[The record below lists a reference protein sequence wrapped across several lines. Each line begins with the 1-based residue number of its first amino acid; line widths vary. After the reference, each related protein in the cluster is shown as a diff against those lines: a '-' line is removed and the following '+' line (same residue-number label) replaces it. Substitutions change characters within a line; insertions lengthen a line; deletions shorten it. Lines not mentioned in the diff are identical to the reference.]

1 MRTLNMKTVLFTA
14 LVCAL
19 FATACQK
26 EQSANLINQT
36 PQTDIKGAVFADA
49 AALRKVPVVMV
60 SNTATNGRKNK
71 NTTTTISSPLPPTD
85 TTTTTTTVPTD
96 SVILVPAPST
106 SIPSSYSLVMPPIGY
121 QGSEGSCV
129 SWAVAY
135 GARSCKQYYAT
146 NAFSY
151 SYSSNI
157 FSPEYVFNQ
166 TKADNNCGSSS
177 MLSAMNL
184 LVNQGVCTWQSMPY
198 SYLNGCSQMP
208 TSAQTAEAAN
218 YKIPAYARVLP
229 SDQTT
234 IKTMIAAKKTVPFTF
249 NTDYTFD
256 HATTGTIW
264 TTYSGF
270 TGAHAMVLCGYDDS
284 KHAYRAMN
292 CWGTSWGDAGYIWI
306 DYDLLPVISFEAYI
320 MN

>member
-1 MRTLNMKTVLFTA
+1 MKTVLFA
-14 LVCAL
+14 VLVCAL
-19 FATACQK
+19 FQTACQK
-26 EQSANLINQT
+26 ENSANLNDQNGQK
-36 PQTDIKGAVFADA
+36 PETDIKGAVLADA
-49 AALRKVPVVMV
+49 AALRKIPVIVV
-60 SNTATNGRKNK
+60 SNSAANARKNK
-71 NTTTTISSPLPPTD
+71 TISGTTTPPPPTD
-85 TTTTTTTVPTD
+85 TTTTTSTTSTTD
-96 SVILVPAPST
+96 SVIVVPAPT
-106 SIPSSYSLVMPPIGY
+106 TTIPSSYSLVMPPIGY

-146 NAFSY
+146 NALSY

-166 TKADNNCGSSS
+166 TKSGTNCASSS
-177 MLSAMNL
+177 MLSAMDL

-198 SYLNGCSQMP
+198 SYLNGCSLMP

-234 IKTMIAAKKTVPFTF
+234 IKTMIAQKKTIPFTF

-306 DYDLLPVISFEAYI
+306 DYNLLPVISFEAYV